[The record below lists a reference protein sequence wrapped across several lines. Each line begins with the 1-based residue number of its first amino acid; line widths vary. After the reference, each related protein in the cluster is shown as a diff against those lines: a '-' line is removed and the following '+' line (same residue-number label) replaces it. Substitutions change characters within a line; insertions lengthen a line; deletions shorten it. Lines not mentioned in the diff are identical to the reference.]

1 MNEKCFAL
9 PIEKQQRILDAAY
22 QAFFKCG
29 YQGASLSEIASNAGI
44 SNVCPDVDLL
54 QSRSR
59 AVRLHQR
66 RIPITPRTGREER
79 NTAVWNKNE

>member
-29 YQGASLSEIASNAGI
+29 YQGASLSEIASNAGTW
-44 SNVCPDVDLL
+44 VLWRFGDFL

-59 AVRLHQR
+59 DLRLSGF
-66 RIPITPRTGREER
+66 T
-79 NTAVWNKNE
+79 NDAYL

>member
-22 QAFFKCG
+22 QAFFKCS

-54 QSRSR
+54 QSLSR
-59 AVRLHQR
+59 DLRLSGF
-66 RIPITPRTGREER
+66 T
-79 NTAVWNKNE
+79 NDAYL

>member
-54 QSRSR
+54 HKLSCRERLR
-59 AVRLHQR
+59 A
-66 RIPITPRTGREER
+66 
-79 NTAVWNKNE
+79 WS

>member
-29 YQGASLSEIASNAGI
+29 YQGASLS
-44 SNVCPDVDLL
+44 
-54 QSRSR
+54 
-59 AVRLHQR
+59 
-66 RIPITPRTGREER
+66 
-79 NTAVWNKNE
+79 

>member
-54 QSRSR
+54 QSRSGICGCQ
-59 AVRLHQR
+59 ASPTTH
-66 RIPITPRTGREER
+66 TY
-79 NTAVWNKNE
+79 NTKNW